1 MDSPFYA
8 EKKSPVKRAAAIT
21 AERAL
26 RLVEAGSVRADSCRG
41 AGSVRLDAFLERLP
55 AQQFT
60 LAVATATWEAVRA
73 TVTIKSSRAQPMLTI
88 PAFQNL
94 VNCEATMTLD
104 EVKGFLEQMLMEL
117 RVTPEDVRGKAR
129 SVADLEYLFVQL
141 AAGGLFAHVFTY
153 AENRQKLMRE
163 IPLLS
168 VLREEC
174 YGEGFPP
181 ATHLVHALSKVAVV
195 PKWLETVTE
204 GAPEIRKTRAAFV
217 AAMGLEE
224 VLRRAAHPNA
234 KAEDWTGRRVNRS
247 KEFATEVKKFRTFL
261 SEDPEHNELEDSVE
275 EEEEERSGDD
285 MSQGDLWGR
294 PNKRPKTAESEGTKV
309 NPGVEDSTLTEH
321 LNGVPAEVM
330 VADGTKHAQ
339 WRGLRVVFVEPGT
352 ADPVGGRIV
361 GSKVVEGGGQ
371 AMFHL
376 ELQGGAKLWVDARQA
391 AAAVVCRALD
401 DRDRREKGLPSEGEL
416 VDLATTEKANT
427 AKSKGRMDIKD
438 GYAKLTKAQVTELDK
453 WVPDMDELYLQSEKE
468 KTSLA
473 GIFTCPHGEWVVGVR
488 RALAREKK
496 DSGRTV
502 IEGSVYFE
510 DVFGEGMTESLMLS
524 HNFVCDMEL
533 ALWAAYAVPG
543 KIKSFSRFVAC
554 AEDTDVQDYGA
565 DPESD
570 DEGFVFTVGGLLPK
584 KSKKDRR
591 LTATLDTPELV
602 REAVEIWV
610 AILRRAHGDG
620 ILAKTRVLTDTLQ
633 AMKVRSA
640 GGVKAMLE
648 VVRRAYSG
656 FQKSLDRCCTIAN
669 KVSSSAPHG
678 YVFHEVVA
686 KHLELLPEGFM
697 ENTGDSIALV
707 EERKS
712 LRQSLVTM
720 TKAQK
725 ELHAEMSRLKSKE
738 GGNGKRKSA
747 TPTKTPEKEK
757 SKQRPTQTPKKKKTK
772 RRTDDALDPAPAP
785 APSSARGSG
794 GGVGV
799 SRKLRDALG
808 PSKVKKLE
816 QRMEAQGHDTV
827 MDMVREFSAKQ
838 EGPRHCFWHESPL
851 GKELGGCPYGTECKY
866 DHG

>member
-1 MDSPFYA
+1 
-8 EKKSPVKRAAAIT
+8 
-21 AERAL
+21 
-26 RLVEAGSVRADSCRG
+26 
-41 AGSVRLDAFLERLP
+41 
-55 AQQFT
+55 
-60 LAVATATWEAVRA
+60 
-73 TVTIKSSRAQPMLTI
+73 
-88 PAFQNL
+88 
-94 VNCEATMTLD
+94 
-104 EVKGFLEQMLMEL
+104 
-117 RVTPEDVRGKAR
+117 
-129 SVADLEYLFVQL
+129 
-141 AAGGLFAHVFTY
+141 
-153 AENRQKLMRE
+153 
-163 IPLLS
+163 
-168 VLREEC
+168 
-174 YGEGFPP
+174 
-181 ATHLVHALSKVAVV
+181 
-195 PKWLETVTE
+195 
-204 GAPEIRKTRAAFV
+204 
-217 AAMGLEE
+217 
-224 VLRRAAHPNA
+224 
-234 KAEDWTGRRVNRS
+234 
-247 KEFATEVKKFRTFL
+247 
-261 SEDPEHNELEDSVE
+261 
-275 EEEEERSGDD
+275 
-285 MSQGDLWGR
+285 
-294 PNKRPKTAESEGTKV
+294 
-309 NPGVEDSTLTEH
+309 
-321 LNGVPAEVM
+321 
-330 VADGTKHAQ
+330 
-339 WRGLRVVFVEPGT
+339 
-352 ADPVGGRIV
+352 
-361 GSKVVEGGGQ
+361 
-371 AMFHL
+371 MFHL
-376 ELQGGAKLWVDARQA
+376 ELQGGAKMWVDARQA

-401 DRDRREKGLPSEGEL
+401 DRDRCEKGLPSEGEL
-416 VDLATTEKANT
+416 VDLAATEKANT

-438 GYAKLTKAQVTELDK
+438 GYVKLTKAQVTELDK
-453 WVPDMDELYLQSEKE
+453 WVPDMDELHLQSAKE
-468 KTSLA
+468 KKSLA

-510 DVFGEGMTESLMLS
+510 DVFGEGMTESLMKS

-543 KIKSFSRFVAC
+543 KIKSFSRFVAS

-640 GGVKAMLE
+640 GGVRAMLE
-648 VVRRAYSG
+648 VVRRAYNG

-669 KVSSSAPHG
+669 QVSSSAPHG

-720 TKAQK
+720 TQAQR
-725 ELHAEMSRLKSKE
+725 ELRAEMSSLRSKE
-738 GGNGKRKSA
+738 SGSGKRKPTNSTQ
-747 TPTKTPEKEK
+747 TPDKKKP
-757 SKQRPTQTPKKKKTK
+757 KQRPTQTPSKKKPKQTP
-772 RRTDDALDPAPAP
+772 AEASDPAPAL
-785 APSSARGSG
+785 APPSAHGNG

-799 SRKLRDALG
+799 SGKLRNALG

-816 QRMEAQGHDTV
+816 QRVVALGHDSVTA
-827 MDMVREFSAKQ
+827 MVREYSAKQ
-838 EGPRHCFWHESPL
+838 DGPGHCFWHESPL
-851 GKELGGCPYGTECKY
+851 GKVLGGCPYGGECRF

>member
-8 EKKSPVKRAAAIT
+8 EKKSPVKRAAVIT

-26 RLVEAGSVRADSCRG
+26 RLVEAGPVRADSCRG
-41 AGSVRLDAFLERLP
+41 AGSERLDAFMERLP

-60 LAVATATWEAVRA
+60 LAVATATWKAVRA
-73 TVTIKSSRAQPMLTI
+73 TVTMKSSRTRPMLTI

-104 EVKGFLEQMLMEL
+104 EVKEFLEQMLMEL
-117 RVTPEDVRGKAR
+117 RVTPEDVKGKAR

-141 AAGGLFAHVFTY
+141 AAGGLFGHAFTY

-181 ATHLVHALSKVAVV
+181 ATHLVLALSKVAVV
-195 PKWLETVTE
+195 PKWLGTVTE
-204 GAPEIRKTRAAFV
+204 EAPEIRKTRAAFV

-234 KAEDWTGRRVNRS
+234 TAEDWKGRRVNRS
-247 KEFATEVKKFRTFL
+247 KDFVTEVKKFRTFL
-261 SEDPEHNELEDSVE
+261 AEDPEHNELEDSVE
-275 EEEEERSGDD
+275 EEEEERGGDD
-285 MSQGDLWGR
+285 MSQGDLWGK
-294 PNKRPKTAESEGTKV
+294 PNKRPKTAEGEGTK
-309 NPGVEDSTLTEH
+309 NQGTEDSALTEH
-321 LNGVPAEVM
+321 LNGVPTEVM
-330 VADGTKHAQ
+330 VADGTQHAQ

-361 GSKVVEGGGQ
+361 GSKVVGGGQ

-510 DVFGEGMTESLMLS
+510 DVFGEGMTESLMKS

-543 KIKSFSRFVAC
+543 KIKSFSRFVAS

-570 DEGFVFTVGGLLPK
+570 DEGFVFTVDGLQPK

-640 GGVKAMLE
+640 GGVRAMLE

-678 YVFHEVVA
+678 YVFHDVVA

-697 ENTGDSIALV
+697 ESTGDSIALV

-720 TKAQK
+720 TKAQR
-725 ELHAEMSRLKSKE
+725 ELRAEMSSLKAKE
-738 GGNGKRKSA
+738 SGSKRKPTNSMQ
-747 TPTKTPEKEK
+747 TPQKKKP
-757 SKQRPTQTPKKKKTK
+757 KQRPTQTPQKKKP
-772 RRTDDALDPAPAP
+772 RRTTEDTPDPAPAP

-816 QRMEAQGHDTV
+816 QRLEAQGHDTV